1 MATATMINKKTY
13 VSATFLDEERKN
25 IEVLLDMPHTE
36 TKTLTPHVIEAD
48 PKSAEYKALLK
59 LVTEDQ
65 LHEQTW
71 ESKRAESDAFLA
83 TARSII
89 ADEFN
94 EAEAVANN
102 AVDIDSLLTKTQI
115 YPTIVNTIF
124 TNMENEDHLFA
135 LKLALFDIQEIRES
149 TDTSN
154 KTGLRK
160 GKNKIEVLQKAFQI
174 VGVRDHRSDVP
185 ADSDPKENEAELEK
199 VEAEPIEHGDLGA
212 GAEVDT
218 PAKVIKARKAGQS
231 IVAGQKPAKRKLT
244 EAQRKKAGL
253 NKV

>member
-1 MATATMINKKTY
+1 MSTMINKDNY
-13 VSATFLDEERKN
+13 VSATFLDAERKN
-25 IEVLLDMPHTE
+25 IEVLLNMDHTAE
-36 TKTLTPHVIEAD
+36 KELTPHVIEAD
-48 PKSAEYKALLK
+48 ESNKEYQALLK
-59 LVTEDQ
+59 LVTEDE

-71 ESKRAESDAFLA
+71 ETKKAESEAFIA
-83 TARSII
+83 MARHVI

-154 KTGLRK
+154 KTALRK
-160 GKNKIEVLQKAFQI
+160 GKNKIDVLQKAFQI
-174 VGVRDHRSDVP
+174 VGIRDHQSDDP
-185 ADSDPKENEAELEK
+185 AVSDPIENAAELEK
-199 VEAEPIEHGDLGA
+199 VEAEPMPTEFIDSGA
-212 GAEVDT
+212 GVKVEP
-218 PAKVIKARKAGQS
+218 PAKVLKARKAGQR
-231 IVAGQKPAKRKLT
+231 ITTGQKPAKRKMT

-253 NKV
+253 NKT

>member
-1 MATATMINKKTY
+1 MRYAIGEIILVVIGILIALQINNWN
-13 VSATFLDEERKN
+13 DNRK
-25 IEVLLDMPHTE
+25 
-36 TKTLTPHVIEAD
+36 
-48 PKSAEYKALLK
+48 
-59 LVTEDQ
+59 
-65 LHEQTW
+65 
-71 ESKRAESDAFLA
+71 
-83 TARSII
+83 
-89 ADEFN
+89 
-94 EAEAVANN
+94 
-102 AVDIDSLLTKTQI
+102 DS
-115 YPTIVNTIF
+115 
-124 TNMENEDHLFA
+124 
-135 LKLALFDIQEIRES
+135 IQE
-149 TDTSN
+149 
-154 KTGLRK
+154 
-160 GKNKIEVLQKAFQI
+160 KIEVLQRAFQI